1 VDYTTGNTT
10 PTGKIGIRF
19 KASSLLTAGGNIYLD
34 NFQLSAQP
42 VVQTVQSIPPVPEPG
57 VFTLISMGLVLL
69 RLAQRARNP
78 SKICKDGK
86 KGLAQ

>member
-1 VDYTTGNTT
+1 
-10 PTGKIGIRF
+10 
-19 KASSLLTAGGNIYLD
+19 
-34 NFQLSAQP
+34 
-42 VVQTVQSIPPVPEPG
+42 VQTVQSIPPVPEPG